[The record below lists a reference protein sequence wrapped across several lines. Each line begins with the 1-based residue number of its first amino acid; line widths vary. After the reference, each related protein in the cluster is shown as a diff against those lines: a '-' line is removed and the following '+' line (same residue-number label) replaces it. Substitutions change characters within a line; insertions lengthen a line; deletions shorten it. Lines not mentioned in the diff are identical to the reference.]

1 MKPYKWA
8 NEGEIMQLK
17 HLEMLGDA
25 VRRERN
31 SQLSSVEL
39 GKLIMQYV
47 ELLQKEGERD
57 AREEVNRKG
66 ENK

>member
-1 MKPYKWA
+1 MDNKHKWA

-39 GKLIMQYV
+39 GKLIMNYV
-47 ELLQKEGERD
+47 QMLERERD
-57 AREEVNRKG
+57 AREQVN
-66 ENK
+66 EE

>member
-1 MKPYKWA
+1 
-8 NEGEIMQLK
+8 MQLK

-39 GKLIMQYV
+39 GKLIMNYV
-47 ELLQKEGERD
+47 QMLERERD
-57 AREEVNRKG
+57 AREQVN
-66 ENK
+66 EE